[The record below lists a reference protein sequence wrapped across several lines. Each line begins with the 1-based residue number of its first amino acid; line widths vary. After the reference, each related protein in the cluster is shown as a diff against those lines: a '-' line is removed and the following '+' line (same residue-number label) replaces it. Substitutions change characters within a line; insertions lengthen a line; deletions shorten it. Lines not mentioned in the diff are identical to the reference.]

1 MSFQRD
7 NIEGLLNNNNMTDN
21 EILITCNSLIPQLEQ
36 ICENENVK
44 ENLLL
49 DVQEIIK
56 YLIWMKE
63 LMEQEVDSLDY
74 GYSNWS
80 EAFGEQ
86 IEKLCNIGNIVI
98 VKNLE

>member
-1 MSFQRD
+1 
-7 NIEGLLNNNNMTDN
+7 
-21 EILITCNSLIPQLEQ
+21 
-36 ICENENVK
+36 
-44 ENLLL
+44 
-49 DVQEIIK
+49 
-56 YLIWMKE
+56 
-63 LMEQEVDSLDY
+63 MEQEVDSLDY